1 MATVGNEIDSLEG
14 AEPRFL
20 RFSSYLAPFAAPH
33 DAHGLCGRWRTLLSA
48 TGQERSEILCN
59 TFQAL
64 AMACATSATS
74 TNCTAMDWLSL
85 WLEVGR
91 FQTTH
96 QLGTVI
102 VRGPCSGFS
111 FMGEPGLH
119 ARVIDS
125 IFCSR

>member
-1 MATVGNEIDSLEG
+1 
-14 AEPRFL
+14 
-20 RFSSYLAPFAAPH
+20 
-33 DAHGLCGRWRTLLSA
+33 LLSA

-102 VRGPCSGFS
+102 EQRRGFS
-111 FMGEPGLH
+111 WSMPALP
-119 ARVIDS
+119 IQ
-125 IFCSR
+125 SRNACDR